1 MYINRKGLQF
11 SNRDVWDYSTLE
23 TIIVAWVKKFY
34 DYSKDHDFGFGGV
47 PVGFYPDDV
56 ELDDEA
62 LEVGRKQWL
71 ETVKFIYESLEAP
84 EPDFKG
90 TFSEGPDHGKK
101 VEGGGFIWNM
111 VVDDEALWEQ
121 YMKDKKEWS
130 DNRVK
135 AMELFGKHLFDM
147 WI

>member
-11 SNRDVWDYSTLE
+11 SNRDVWDSSTLE

-34 DYSKDHDFGFGGV
+34 NYSKDQEFGGV

-56 ELDDEA
+56 ELDDDA
-62 LEVGRKQWL
+62 LEVRHKQWL

-101 VEGGGFIWNM
+101 EEFGYRYDM
-111 VVDDEALWEQ
+111 VVDDEAAWEQ
-121 YMKDKKEWS
+121 YMKDKKEWG
-130 DNRVK
+130 DNKVK

-147 WI
+147 WV

>member
-1 MYINRKGLQF
+1 MYLNRKGLQF
-11 SNRDVWDYSTLE
+11 SNRDVWDSSTLE
-23 TIIVAWVKKFY
+23 TIIAAWVKKFY
-34 DYSKDHDFGFGGV
+34 NYSKDHVFGGV
-47 PVGFYPDDV
+47 PVDFYPDDV
-56 ELDDEA
+56 ELEDDA
-62 LEVGRKQWL
+62 LKVRRKQWL

-90 TFSEGPDHGKK
+90 TFSEGPNHGKK
-101 VEGGGFIWNM
+101 EEFGYRYDM

-147 WI
+147 WV

>member
-1 MYINRKGLQF
+1 MYLNRKGLQF
-11 SNRDVWDYSTLE
+11 SNADVWDSSTLE

-34 DYSKDHDFGFGGV
+34 DYSKDHVFGGV

-56 ELDDEA
+56 KLEDDA
-62 LEVGRKQWL
+62 LKVRRKQWL

-101 VEGGGFIWNM
+101 EEFGYRYDM

-147 WI
+147 WL

>member
-34 DYSKDHDFGFGGV
+34 NYSKDQEFGGV

-56 ELDDEA
+56 ELDDDA
-62 LEVGRKQWL
+62 LEVRRKQWL

-90 TFSEGPDHGKK
+90 TFSEGPDHRKK
-101 VEGGGFIWNM
+101 EEFGYRYDM
-111 VVDDEALWEQ
+111 VVDDEAAWEQ
-121 YMKDKKEWS
+121 YMKDKKEWG
-130 DNRVK
+130 DNKVK

-147 WI
+147 WV

>member
-1 MYINRKGLQF
+1 MYLNRKGLQF
-11 SNRDVWDYSTLE
+11 SNADVWDSSTLE

-34 DYSKDHDFGFGGV
+34 DYSKDHVFGGV
-47 PVGFYPDDV
+47 PVDFYPDDV
-56 ELDDEA
+56 ELEDDA
-62 LEVGRKQWL
+62 LKVRRKQWL

-90 TFSEGPDHGKK
+90 TFSEGPNHGKK
-101 VEGGGFIWNM
+101 EEFGYRYDM
-111 VVDDEALWEQ
+111 VVNDESLWEQ

-147 WI
+147 WL

>member
-11 SNRDVWDYSTLE
+11 SNADVWDSSTLE

-34 DYSKDHDFGFGGV
+34 ECSKDHEFGFGGV
-47 PVGFYPDDV
+47 PIGFYPDDV
-56 ELDDEA
+56 ELDDNA
-62 LEVGRKQWL
+62 LEISRKQWL

-101 VEGGGFIWNM
+101 EEFGYRYDM

-147 WI
+147 WL

>member
-1 MYINRKGLQF
+1 MYLNRKGLQF
-11 SNRDVWDYSTLE
+11 SNRDVWDSSTLE

-34 DYSKDHDFGFGGV
+34 NYSKDHEFGGV

-62 LEVGRKQWL
+62 LEVRHKQWL

-84 EPDFKG
+84 EPEFKG

-101 VEGGGFIWNM
+101 EEFGYCYDM
-111 VVDDEALWEQ
+111 VVNDESLWEQ
-121 YMKDKKEWS
+121 YMADKKKWS

-147 WI
+147 WL

>member
-1 MYINRKGLQF
+1 MYINRKGVQF
-11 SNRDVWDYSTLE
+11 SNRDVWDYAPME
-23 TIIVAWVKKFY
+23 KIIVAWVKKFY
-34 DYSKDHDFGFGGV
+34 DYSKDYEYAGV

-62 LEVGRKQWL
+62 LEVRHKQWL

-101 VEGGGFIWNM
+101 EEFGYRYDM
-111 VVDDEALWEQ
+111 VVDDEAAWEQ
-121 YMKDKKEWS
+121 YMKDKKEWG
-130 DNRVK
+130 DNKVK

-147 WI
+147 WV

>member
-11 SNRDVWDYSTLE
+11 SNADVWDSSTLE

-34 DYSKDHDFGFGGV
+34 ECSKDRRIGGV
-47 PVGFYPDDV
+47 PSSFFGDDP
-56 ELDDEA
+56 ESDDE
-62 LEVGRKQWL
+62 LFEVRRDQWL
-71 ETVKFIYESLEAP
+71 EIVKFIYESLEAP
-84 EPDFKG
+84 NPLYNG
-90 TFSEGPDHGKK
+90 GWHEGPNHGKK
-101 VEGGGFIWNM
+101 EEFGYRYDM
-111 VVDDEALWEQ
+111 VVNDESLWEQ
-121 YMKDKKEWS
+121 YMADKKKWS

>member
-1 MYINRKGLQF
+1 MYLNRKGLQF
-11 SNRDVWDYSTLE
+11 SNADVWDSSTLE
-23 TIIVAWVKKFY
+23 TIIAAWVKKFY
-34 DYSKDHDFGFGGV
+34 DYSKDHEFGGV

-62 LEVGRKQWL
+62 LEVRRKQWL

-101 VEGGGFIWNM
+101 EQFGYRYDM
-111 VVDDEALWEQ
+111 VVDDEAAWEQ

-147 WI
+147 WL

>member
-11 SNRDVWDYSTLE
+11 SNADVWDSSTLE

-34 DYSKDHDFGFGGV
+34 ECSKDHVFGGV
-47 PVGFYPDDV
+47 PVDFYPDDV
-56 ELDDEA
+56 ELEDDA
-62 LEVGRKQWL
+62 LKVRRKQWL

-90 TFSEGPDHGKK
+90 TFSEGPNHGKK
-101 VEGGGFIWNM
+101 EEFGYRYDM
-111 VVDDEALWEQ
+111 VVDDESLWEQ
-121 YMKDKKEWS
+121 YMADKKKWS